1 MMMNDTSCFYSAE
14 NAVSTSVSS
23 VEKKKE
29 PFFVARRIPRNTLSD
44 TAPQLTLLPGA
55 APARRPR
62 ARAMVVHRRARS
74 PRAAARVALCLVALL
89 AAASVASAVSFSET
103 DKRSAHESHH
113 ARKARLQEEVAA
125 AELATREKYEAKMS
139 SLERTTERLRRE
151 AEETVASLSAERD
164 ALSRNLTKYKRGLLN
179 LDAKRKSETET
190 LRAETERL
198 RAERE
203 ELQAKLEHALDD
215 ALSATKAAAD
225 AKRESRAIARAAKA
239 EAGASDETK
248 RKIDEILTGASS
260 SLSAGIGLVAGVA
273 ETVSGALARAAR
285 VGRALRPRNA
295 LRVVAAAARDGG
307 WLPVAASATEDDAA
321 ACLAAV
327 VVAAALGALAA
338 KGRAV
343 AEWLARVASFPS
355 FVSARAPKGTRTPP
369 RARSSNAG
377 SVGRRRSSP
386 PAFPNGFASSA
397 SEATRSAS
405 DSDEY
410 ELVDDD
416 DSNPSLLDSPT
427 RAAADAARSFDASPE
442 AFERSLSSPE
452 SYEVFSLQKARGVGV
467 SARVA
472 ALEENAA
479 RGDALS
485 PGFEPDAGSPGPS
498 AFRSGAHKKRLPPS
512 PRGMD
517 RESPPD
523 RSALPDRDA
532 RTPAAGEASEERRSG
547 TENDRR
553 SRERSV
559 PGEPTPSPAIRDG
572 ALKSALRR
580 LAEALATPSAPAR
593 AFSFSSPARFSET
606 PPSAPAARTTRGP
619 TNADPN
625 DDDDDDDA
633 AKRTRR
639 VKKVVETSPGFT
651 RAAGVEVPVTTKEKK
666 TPANVTS
673 ASFVRTPAPPPAGG
687 RTPGS
692 GDSAS
697 SADRGG
703 GASSVSGLRLVRAPS
718 LAGAK
723 PPVTPRDRMVAYSQK
738 LRRGVNVEIPALD
751 APTPPWGGDAIVAGG
766 VRHPKG
772 WAS

>member
-1 MMMNDTSCFYSAE
+1 
-14 NAVSTSVSS
+14 
-23 VEKKKE
+23 
-29 PFFVARRIPRNTLSD
+29 
-44 TAPQLTLLPGA
+44 
-55 APARRPR
+55 
-62 ARAMVVHRRARS
+62 MVVPPRARS
-74 PRAAARVALCLVALL
+74 PRGAARVALCLVALL

-179 LDAKRKSETET
+179 LDAKRKSEAET

-203 ELQAKLEHALDD
+203 ELQAKLEQALDD

-239 EAGASDETK
+239 EGGASDETK

-260 SLSAGIGLVAGVA
+260 SSSAGIGLVAGVA

-285 VGRALRPRNA
+285 AGRALRPRNA
-295 LRVVAAAARDGG
+295 LRVVAVAARDKG
-307 WLPVAASATEDDAA
+307 WLPVAASATDDDAV
-321 ACLAAV
+321 ACVAAV

-343 AEWLARVASFPS
+343 AEWLARVATFL
-355 FVSARAPKGTRTPP
+355 VSAKTPKGSPLSP
-369 RARSSNAG
+369 RASNAG
-377 SVGRRRSSP
+377 SVGRRTRSP

-442 AFERSLSSPE
+442 AFERSLSASE
-452 SYEVFSLQKARGVGV
+452 SEEEVRGVGV

-479 RGDALS
+479 SARGGSLS
-485 PGFEPDAGSPGPS
+485 PGFEPDADAS
-498 AFRSGAHKKRLPPS
+498 AFRSGADKKRLEPSSPP
-512 PRGMD
+512 GGID
-517 RESPPD
+517 WESPPID
-523 RSALPDRDA
+523 RSALPDRDEVS
-532 RTPAAGEASEERRSG
+532 TPAAGEGNEERQSDG

-553 SRERSV
+553 SNPERSV

-593 AFSFSSPARFSET
+593 AFSFSSPAEKHFSET

-619 TNADPN
+619 PNADPN
-625 DDDDDDDA
+625 DDD
-633 AKRTRR
+633 
-639 VKKVVETSPGFT
+639 
-651 RAAGVEVPVTTKEKK
+651 AGVTAVPVTTKEKK
-666 TPANVTS
+666 TRKANVTS
-673 ASFVRTPAPPPAGG
+673 ASFVRTPAPPPSGG

-703 GASSVSGLRLVRAPS
+703 GASENLSGLRLNRAPEKLS
-718 LAGAK
+718 FSGAK

-751 APTPPWGGDAIVAGG
+751 TPTPPWGGDVFVAGG

>member
-1 MMMNDTSCFYSAE
+1 M
-14 NAVSTSVSS
+14 
-23 VEKKKE
+23 
-29 PFFVARRIPRNTLSD
+29 FVP
-44 TAPQLTLLPGA
+44 
-55 APARRPR
+55 
-62 ARAMVVHRRARS
+62 RRARS
-74 PRAAARVALCLVALL
+74 PRGAARVALCLVALL

-179 LDAKRKSETET
+179 LDAKRKSEAET

-203 ELQAKLEHALDD
+203 ELQAKLEQALDD

-239 EAGASDETK
+239 EGGASDETK

-260 SLSAGIGLVAGVA
+260 SSSAGIGLVAGVA

-285 VGRALRPRNA
+285 AGRALRPRNA
-295 LRVVAAAARDGG
+295 LRVVAAAARDKG
-307 WLPVAASATEDDAA
+307 WLPVAASATDDDAV

-343 AEWLARVASFPS
+343 AEWPARATSFL
-355 FVSARAPKGTRTPP
+355 VSAKAPKGNSLRP
-369 RARSSNAG
+369 RASNAG
-377 SVGRRRSSP
+377 SVGRRTRSPS
-386 PAFPNGFASSA
+386 AFPNGFASSA

-442 AFERSLSSPE
+442 AFERSLSASE
-452 SYEVFSLQKARGVGV
+452 SKEEVRGVGV

-479 RGDALS
+479 SARGGSLS
-485 PGFEPDAGSPGPS
+485 PGFEPDSGPS
-498 AFRSGAHKKRLPPS
+498 AFRSGADKKRLEPSSPP
-512 PRGMD
+512 GGID
-517 RESPPD
+517 WESPPD
-523 RSALPDRDA
+523 RSALPDRDEVS
-532 RTPAAGEASEERRSG
+532 TPAAGEGNEERQSDG

-553 SRERSV
+553 SNPERSV
-559 PGEPTPSPAIRDG
+559 PGEATPSPAIRDG

-593 AFSFSSPARFSET
+593 AFSFSSPAEKHFSET

-619 TNADPN
+619 PNADPN
-625 DDDDDDDA
+625 DD
-633 AKRTRR
+633 
-639 VKKVVETSPGFT
+639 
-651 RAAGVEVPVTTKEKK
+651 AAGVTAVPVTAKEKK
-666 TPANVTS
+666 PRKANVTS
-673 ASFVRTPAPPPAGG
+673 ASFVRTPAPPPSGG

-703 GASSVSGLRLVRAPS
+703 GASEKLSGLRLNRAPEKLS
-718 LAGAK
+718 FSGAK
-723 PPVTPRDRMVAYSQK
+723 PPVTPRDRMVAYSEK

-751 APTPPWGGDAIVAGG
+751 TPTPPWGGDVFVAGG